1 MLREAAEDSAH
12 KDSSE
17 NTKLSERVK
26 EVEEE
31 MRSLLTIMEKQ
42 KQASS
47 TKLEQLVRLV
57 NDLKSPEV

>member
-1 MLREAAEDSAH
+1 MLRESAEDLTQ
-12 KDSSE
+12 KQSSE

-47 TKLEQLVRLV
+47 AKFEQLVSLV
-57 NDLKSPEV
+57 NDLKSPEI